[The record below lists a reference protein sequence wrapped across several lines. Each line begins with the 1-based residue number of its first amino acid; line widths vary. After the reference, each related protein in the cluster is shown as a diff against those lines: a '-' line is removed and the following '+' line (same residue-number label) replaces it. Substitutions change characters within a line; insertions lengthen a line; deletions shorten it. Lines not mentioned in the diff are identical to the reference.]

1 MSGASKE
8 RQIARIDTRAA
19 VLSSTCYS
27 CRRRLASQD
36 YAPFLPPAG
45 KISKQHS
52 CARKGLYVF
61 LDGIA
66 PFGEAWAAPGRTVST
81 APEFGGSSQM
91 PPASASHLPLR
102 SADPRQ
108 GGRSTDFSPVS
119 PRTSRCPDPQTTAL
133 AAGAPL

>member
-8 RQIARIDTRAA
+8 RQISRIDTCAA
-19 VLSSTCYS
+19 ELCPTCYS
-27 CRRRLASQD
+27 YRPQLASQD

-52 CARKGLYVF
+52 YARKGLYVF

-66 PFGEAWAAPGRTVST
+66 AFGEAWAAPGRTIRT
-81 APEFGGSSQM
+81 AREFGGSSQM

-108 GGRSTDFSPVS
+108 GGKSTDFP
-119 PRTSRCPDPQTTAL
+119 PLPLRTSRCPDPQMTAL
-133 AAGAPL
+133 VAGAPR

>member
-8 RQIARIDTRAA
+8 RQISRIDACAA
-19 VLSSTCYS
+19 LLCSTCYS
-27 CRRRLASQD
+27 CRPQLASQD

-66 PFGEAWAAPGRTVST
+66 AFGEAWAAGRTVST
-81 APEFGGSSQM
+81 AREFGGSSQM
-91 PPASASHLPLR
+91 PPASAS
-102 SADPRQ
+102 
-108 GGRSTDFSPVS
+108 
-119 PRTSRCPDPQTTAL
+119 PDPQTTAL
-133 AAGAPL
+133 ATGAPR